1 MVYGRLEKVE
11 GVAVLPQRP
20 ERTALH
26 HADPR
31 PTARG
36 GSDQDGAP
44 TERHRERHTGEDDGV
59 GVRASPRS
67 RGEKYQGCGGRNH
80 APREH
85 GSEPREAALSSENC
99 QERAYGERGEP
110 GERRGVEH
118 QIRYSPKAQNDTQ
131 EHASGRS
138 RRGEPAKLTA

>member
-36 GSDQDGAP
+36 GSDKDGAP
-44 TERHRERHTGEDDGV
+44 AERHRERHTGEDDGV

-67 RGEKYQGCGGRNH
+67 RGEKYQGCGGRNSRSTRTWSGTSRSR
-80 APREH
+80 P
-85 GSEPREAALSSENC
+85 L
-99 QERAYGERGEP
+99 ERGRP
-110 GERRGVEH
+110 GARLWRE
-118 QIRYSPKAQNDTQ
+118 
-131 EHASGRS
+131 GRA
-138 RRGEPAKLTA
+138 G